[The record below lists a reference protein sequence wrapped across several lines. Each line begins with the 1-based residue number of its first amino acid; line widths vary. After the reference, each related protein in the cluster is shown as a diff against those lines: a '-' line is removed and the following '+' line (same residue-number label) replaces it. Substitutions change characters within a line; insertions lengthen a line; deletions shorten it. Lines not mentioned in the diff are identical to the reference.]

1 MSAFLPY
8 QADFYSDPAKLRVME
23 KSRRI
28 GITWAEAPRQ
38 VLLAARGRSQGGM
51 DCSYLST
58 SHRLARK
65 YIATCA
71 HWAREMNAA
80 AIALGSRMIQDEGR
94 DILVHE
100 LRFASGHVVQAL
112 ASNPE
117 SMRGEGGDVIIDEAA
132 HHQHLEELLKAAKA
146 VGDWGGRLTVISTHN
161 GRHNPFNLLCEQLR
175 AKKRRGSLHRV
186 TIHDALAMGLFRRR
200 CEVDGTEYTPAAE
213 AEWLADA
220 LASWG
225 SEEEYLV
232 IPAAGGGVYI
242 RSDLIEECSDPHAPI
257 IRLELP
263 ADHMHRPPAGREA
276 FIQNWMA
283 AELGPLIDALPAS
296 ITTLGYDF
304 ARSGQGDLSVMAP
317 LVERRDL
324 AKVCPWLVEMRGVPF
339 DEQWEIFRFTA
350 QRLRKFGGAAIDGGG
365 NGSWLG
371 EKALTYYG
379 ESLITV
385 VMLSAPWYAE
395 HVPRFRSAF
404 EEHQLLVPA
413 DVDVRDDLLMFHL
426 NAKGIPTLGDLR
438 RRDSK
443 DRKPRHGDAA
453 IALVLAHSRHR
464 DAPLAVDYHRVE
476 RWPENREERKAKLH
490 RDRPGTRRN
499 TL

>member
-8 QADFYSDPAKLRVME
+8 QADFYADPAKLRVME

-38 VLLAARGRSQGGM
+38 VLLAARGRTQGGM
-51 DCSYLST
+51 NCSYLST

-71 HWAREMNAA
+71 HWAKELNAA
-80 AIALGSRMIQDEGR
+80 ATALGSRMIDDAGR

-100 LRFASGHVVQAL
+100 LRFASGYVVQAL

-117 SMRGEGGDVIIDEAA
+117 SMRGEDGDVIIDEAA
-132 HHQHLEELLKAAKA
+132 HHQNLDELLKAAKA

-161 GRHNPFNLLCEQLR
+161 GKSNPFNVLCEQLR

-200 CEVDGTEYTPAAE
+200 CEVDGTEYSAEAE

-225 SEEEYLV
+225 SDEEYLV
-232 IPAAGGGVYI
+232 LPAAGGGVYI
-242 RSDLIEECSDPHAPI
+242 RSDLIEQCADASAPI
-257 IRLELP
+257 VRLELP
-263 ADHMHRPPAGREA
+263 PEHMHRPSGERESY
-276 FIQNWMA
+276 IRNWIA
-283 AELGPLIDALPAS
+283 AELAPLIKALPRDQ
-296 ITTLGYDF
+296 IITLGYDF
-304 ARSGQGDLSVMAP
+304 ARSCNGDLSAMAP

-339 DEQWEIFRFTA
+339 EEQWEILRTTA
-350 QRLRKFGGAAIDGGG
+350 ERLGRFGGAAIDGGG

-371 EKALTYYG
+371 EKALSHFG
-379 ESLITV
+379 ASLITV
-385 VMLSAPWYAE
+385 VMLSSEWYAE
-395 HVPRFRSAF
+395 AMPRFRSAF
-404 EEHQLLVPA
+404 EELTIRVPA
-413 DVDVRDDLLMFHL
+413 DTDVRDDILQIHL
-426 NAKGIPTLGDLR
+426 NARGVPTLGDFR
-438 RRDSK
+438 RRDNK

-453 IALVLAHSRHR
+453 MALVLAYSRHR
-464 DAPLAVDYHRVE
+464 GAPMAIDFRVVE
-476 RWPENREERKAKLH
+476 RWPQGRDERRSRL
-490 RDRPGTRRN
+490 RRHE
-499 TL
+499 L